1 MVSLPPPP
9 TLAGP
14 PHQLFT
20 DASGTWGCRA
30 FWNLHWF
37 QLRWEERS
45 KSLPTTVKEML
56 PIVLSATVWGPQWLA
71 AAHITCHC
79 DKIAVVASLSSWLS
93 KVDHLMHLM
102 GCIFYSKAYHGFTVH
117 CTHLLGAQNTAA
129 DALFRNV
136 LPLFH
141 LQVQGADPSSRP
153 GCWTPSA
160 LLRKDLDWPSPN
172 WTAPLQFYYA

>member
-9 TLAGP
+9 PPPPP
-14 PHQLFT
+14 PHPWLVHPT
-20 DASGTWGCRA
+20 SYSPMHLARG
-30 FWNLHWF
+30 
-37 QLRWEERS
+37 S

-56 PIVLSATVWGPQWLA
+56 PIVLSATVWGLQWLA
-71 AAHITCHC
+71 ATHITCHC
-79 DKIAVVASLSSWLS
+79 DKTAVVAWSS
-93 KVDHLMHLM
+93 KVDHLIHLM
-102 GCIFYSKAYHGFTVH
+102 GCIFYSEAYHGFTVH
-117 CTHLLGAQNTAA
+117 CTHLPGVQNTAA
-129 DALFRNV
+129 DALTRNV